1 MGFGQS
7 GWFTALLE
15 QELAQHQP
23 LEDARAPGISP
34 RARARTHV
42 RMVLQDS
49 GLLYGTPEQVE
60 HPVGMTREEQLSLA
74 VLRTLVRLALDLA
87 DISGLGPE
95 RRVERL
101 TILFAAWSGHLR
113 LAETLQTA
121 LRSTGTLPR
130 RSVARLETLLEDRAM
145 SLGADPLYGLLLHN
159 GAAYVDAQLFA
170 HLALAA
176 WLHTRLG
183 LEHARRRLSVA
194 ARQKALLVEVLT
206 ALACAERPPT
216 PAARRAILR
225 QVDSLGLPKPV
236 GPLLRARVKEVFRER
251 PDLDVLVRPVRS
263 LPLRRF
269 ILQQTLLASLV
280 EGRRSPAELAFL
292 RALARALRISPE
304 GLREVEGE
312 VAEFYAQNRS
322 VLDVFSV
329 SDNAA
334 SLGDEWVS
342 SMLRSLDENAK
353 ALLLEARMMG
363 ELGVFLGKLA
373 IGQTLTPDERRRM
386 RLELIDLAKAIPALA
401 IFAAP
406 GGLLLLAALAKVLPF
421 NILPSAFQ
429 GSRRPAA
436 LPAQVGAGDAA
447 LRLARPGDVPP

>member
-1 MGFGQS
+1 MSFGQS

-15 QELAQHQP
+15 QEVAQHQP
-23 LEDARAPGISP
+23 LVDARAPGSS
-34 RARARTHV
+34 RARARAHV
-42 RMVLQDS
+42 RTVLHDS
-49 GLLYGTPEQVE
+49 GLLYGTPEQVADSE
-60 HPVGMTREEQLSLA
+60 RMTREEQLSLA

-113 LAETLQTA
+113 LAETLETA
-121 LRSTGTLPR
+121 LRTTGALPR
-130 RSVARLETLLEDRAM
+130 RSVGRLEELLGDRAM
-145 SLGADPLYGLLLHN
+145 SLASDPLYGLLLHN

-176 WLHTRLG
+176 WLHRSLG
-183 LEHARRRLSVA
+183 LQNARRRLAVA

-225 QVDSLGLPKPV
+225 QVDSLGLPKPI

-269 ILQQTLLASLV
+269 ILQQTVLASLV

-304 GLREVEGE
+304 ALREIEGE
-312 VAEFYAQNRS
+312 VAEFYAEHRS
-322 VLDVFSV
+322 VLDVFAV

-334 SLGDEWVS
+334 SLGEEWVS
-342 SMLRSLDENAK
+342 SMSRSLDENAK

-373 IGQTLTPDERRRM
+373 IGQTLSPDERRRM
-386 RLELIDLAKAIPALA
+386 RLELIDLAKAIPTLA

-406 GGLLLLAALAKVLPF
+406 GGILLLAALAKVLPF
-421 NILPSAFQ
+421 SLLPSAFQ
-429 GSRRPAA
+429 GARRTA
-436 LPAQVGAGDAA
+436 LPAEVAEAA
-447 LRLARPGDVPP
+447 VRLARPGDVPR

>member
-1 MGFGQS
+1 MAFGRS

-23 LEDARAPGISP
+23 LVDARAPGSP
-34 RARARTHV
+34 RARARAHV
-42 RMVLQDS
+42 RMVLHDS
-49 GLLYGTPEQVE
+49 GLLYGTPEKVE
-60 HPVGMTREEQLSLA
+60 IPDGLTREEQLSLA

-87 DISGLGPE
+87 DIAGLGPE

-113 LAETLQTA
+113 LAETLQTS
-121 LRSTGTLPR
+121 LRSTGALPR
-130 RSVARLETLLEDRAM
+130 RSVGRLESLLEDRAM

-170 HLALAA
+170 HLSLAA
-176 WLHTRLG
+176 WLHTSLG
-183 LEHARRRLSVA
+183 LEQARRRLAVA
-194 ARQKALLVEVLT
+194 AQQKALLVEVLT
-206 ALACAERPPT
+206 ALACAERPPS
-216 PAARRAILR
+216 PSARRAILR
-225 QVDSLGLPKPV
+225 QVDDLGLPRPV
-236 GPLLRARVKEVFRER
+236 GPLLRARVKQVFRER

-292 RALARALRISPE
+292 RALARALRISPDA
-304 GLREVEGE
+304 LREIEGG
-312 VAEFYAQNRS
+312 VAEFYAEHRQ
-322 VLDVFSV
+322 VLDVFTV

-334 SLGDEWVS
+334 SLGEEWVS
-342 SMLRSLDENAK
+342 SMQRSLDDNVQ

-373 IGQTLTPDERRRM
+373 IGQSLAPDERRRM
-386 RLELIDLAKAIPALA
+386 KLELVDLAKAIPALA

-406 GGLLLLAALAKVLPF
+406 GGVLLLAALAKVLPF
-421 NILPSAFQ
+421 SLLPSAFHAP
-429 GSRRPAA
+429 RRPELAA
-436 LPAQVGAGDAA
+436 EAASAEGAVRIAPPGDAP
-447 LRLARPGDVPP
+447 R

>member
-15 QELAQHQP
+15 QEVAQHQP

-34 RARARTHV
+34 RARARAHV

-60 HPVGMTREEQLSLA
+60 HPTGLTREEQLSLA
-74 VLRTLVRLALDLA
+74 VLRTLARLALDLA

-183 LEHARRRLSVA
+183 LEHARRRLAVA

-216 PAARRAILR
+216 PAARKAILR

-236 GPLLRARVKEVFRER
+236 GPMLRARVKEVFRER

-312 VAEFYAQNRS
+312 VAEFYAENRS
-322 VLDVFSV
+322 VLDVFAV

-342 SMLRSLDENAK
+342 GVLRSLDENAK

-373 IGQTLTPDERRRM
+373 IGQTLAPDEKRRM

-429 GSRRPAA
+429 GGRRPA
-436 LPAQVGAGDAA
+436 LPAEVDAA
-447 LRLARPGDVPP
+447 IRLARPGDVPP

>member
-1 MGFGQS
+1 M
-7 GWFTALLE
+7 
-15 QELAQHQP
+15 QEP
-23 LEDARAPGISP
+23 AR
-34 RARARTHV
+34 R
-42 RMVLQDS
+42 
-49 GLLYGTPEQVE
+49 
-60 HPVGMTREEQLSLA
+60 
-74 VLRTLVRLALDLA
+74 RLD
-87 DISGLGPE
+87 
-95 RRVERL
+95 
-101 TILFAAWSGHLR
+101 
-113 LAETLQTA
+113 
-121 LRSTGTLPR
+121 
-130 RSVARLETLLEDRAM
+130 
-145 SLGADPLYGLLLHN
+145 LYGLLLHN

-183 LEHARRRLSVA
+183 LEHAKRRLAVA

-304 GLREVEGE
+304 GLREIEGE
-312 VAEFYAQNRS
+312 VAEFYAENRS
-322 VLDVFSV
+322 VLDVFAV
-329 SDNAA
+329 KDNAA

-342 SMLRSLDENAK
+342 GVLRSLDENAK

-373 IGQTLTPDERRRM
+373 IGQSLTPDEKRRM

-421 NILPSAFQ
+421 SILPSAFQ
-429 GSRRPAA
+429 GARRPALA
-436 LPAQVGAGDAA
+436 AEVGPADAA
-447 LRLARPGDVPP
+447 VRLARPGDVPP

>member
-23 LEDARAPGISP
+23 LEDARAPGLSP

-60 HPVGMTREEQLSLA
+60 SSAGMTREEQLSLA
-74 VLRTLVRLALDLA
+74 VLRTLARLALDLA
-87 DISGLGPE
+87 DICGLGPE
-95 RRVERL
+95 RRVERI

-121 LRSTGTLPR
+121 LRKTGALPR

-183 LEHARRRLSVA
+183 LEHAKRRLSVA

-216 PAARRAILR
+216 PAARKAILR

-236 GPLLRARVKEVFRER
+236 GPMLRARVKEVFRER

-304 GLREVEGE
+304 GLREIEGE
-312 VAEFYAQNRS
+312 VAEFYAENRS
-322 VLDVFSV
+322 VLDVFAV

-342 SMLRSLDENAK
+342 NMLRSLDENAK

-373 IGQTLTPDERRRM
+373 IGQRLAPDEKRRM

-429 GSRRPAA
+429 GGRRPAA
-436 LPAQVGAGDAA
+436 LPAEVAGDGAI
-447 LRLARPGDVPP
+447 RLARPGDVPP

>member
-15 QELAQHQP
+15 QELERHQP
-23 LEDARAPGISP
+23 LVDARDPGTSP
-34 RARARTHV
+34 RARARMHV
-42 RMVLQDS
+42 RMVLHDS
-49 GLLYGTPEQVE
+49 GLLYGTPEHVE
-60 HPVGMTREEQLSLA
+60 HPAGMTREEQLSLA

-87 DISGLGPE
+87 DIAGLGPE

-101 TILFAAWSGHLR
+101 LILFAAWSGHLR
-113 LAETLQTA
+113 LAETLQTS

-183 LEHARRRLSVA
+183 LEHAKRRLAVA
-194 ARQKALLVEVLT
+194 ARQKAMLVEVLT
-206 ALACAERPPT
+206 ALACAERAPT

-225 QVDSLGLPKPV
+225 QVDSLALPKPV

-292 RALARALRISPE
+292 KALARALRISPE
-304 GLREVEGE
+304 GLREIEGE
-312 VAEFYAQNRS
+312 VAEFYASNRS
-322 VLDVFSV
+322 VLDVFAV

-342 SMLRSLDENAK
+342 NMLRSLDENAK

-373 IGQTLTPDERRRM
+373 IGQTLTQDERRRM

-421 NILPSAFQ
+421 SILPSAFQ
-429 GSRRPAA
+429 GPRRAA
-436 LPAQVGAGDAA
+436 LPAGVADAA
-447 LRLARPGDVPP
+447 VRLARPGDVPP

>member
-1 MGFGQS
+1 MAFGQS

-23 LEDARAPGISP
+23 LVDARAPGSP
-34 RARARTHV
+34 RARARSHV
-42 RMVLQDS
+42 RMVLHDS
-49 GLLYGTPEQVE
+49 GLLYGTPEQVD
-60 HPVGMTREEQLSLA
+60 HPAGMTREEQLSLA
-74 VLRTLVRLALDLA
+74 VLRTLVRLAMDLA
-87 DISGLGPE
+87 DIAGLGPE

-121 LRSTGTLPR
+121 LRTTGTLPR
-130 RSVARLETLLEDRAM
+130 RSVLRLEELLEHRAM

-176 WLHTRLG
+176 WLHTSLA
-183 LEHARRRLSVA
+183 LDQARRRLAVA

-206 ALACAERPPT
+206 ALACAERTPT
-216 PAARRAILR
+216 PSARRAILR

-236 GPLLRARVKEVFRER
+236 GPLLRTRVKEVFRER

-263 LPLRRF
+263 LALRRF

-304 GLREVEGE
+304 GLREIEGE
-312 VAEFYAQNRS
+312 VAEFYAQNRQ
-322 VLDVFSV
+322 VLDVFQV
-329 SDNAA
+329 TDRAA
-334 SLGDEWVS
+334 SLGEEWVS
-342 SMLRSLDENAK
+342 SMQERLDDNVQ

-373 IGQTLTPDERRRM
+373 IGQSLTTDERRRM
-386 RLELIDLAKAIPALA
+386 KLELMDVAKAIPALA

-406 GGLLLLAALAKVLPF
+406 GGVLLLAALAKVLPF
-421 NILPSAFQ
+421 SLLPSAFQ
-429 GSRRPAA
+429 GARRPA
-436 LPAQVGAGDAA
+436 LPAEAAAGETAI
-447 LRLARPGDVPP
+447 RLARPGDVPR

>member
-15 QELAQHQP
+15 QELAEHQP

-176 WLHTRLG
+176 WLHTRARPRAREAAPLG
-183 LEHARRRLSVA
+183 GGPAEGAPGRGADRARLRRAAAHARG
-194 ARQKALLVEVLT
+194 
-206 ALACAERPPT
+206 PPRH
-216 PAARRAILR
+216 PPP
-225 QVDSLGLPKPV
+225 G
-236 GPLLRARVKEVFRER
+236 G
-251 PDLDVLVRPVRS
+251 
-263 LPLRRF
+263 
-269 ILQQTLLASLV
+269 
-280 EGRRSPAELAFL
+280 
-292 RALARALRISPE
+292 LARA
-304 GLREVEGE
+304 
-312 VAEFYAQNRS
+312 AQ
-322 VLDVFSV
+322 
-329 SDNAA
+329 A
-334 SLGDEWVS
+334 GG
-342 SMLRSLDENAK
+342 
-353 ALLLEARMMG
+353 ARCSG
-363 ELGVFLGKLA
+363 RG
-373 IGQTLTPDERRRM
+373 
-386 RLELIDLAKAIPALA
+386 
-401 IFAAP
+401 
-406 GGLLLLAALAKVLPF
+406 
-421 NILPSAFQ
+421 
-429 GSRRPAA
+429 
-436 LPAQVGAGDAA
+436 
-447 LRLARPGDVPP
+447 

>member
-15 QELAQHQP
+15 QELERHQP
-23 LEDARAPGISP
+23 LEDARAPGTSP

-42 RMVLQDS
+42 RMVLHDS
-49 GLLYGTPEQVE
+49 GLLYGTPEHVE
-60 HPVGMTREEQLSLA
+60 HPAGMTREEQLSLA

-87 DISGLGPE
+87 DIAGLGPE

-113 LAETLQTA
+113 LAETLQTS
-121 LRSTGTLPR
+121 LRTTGTLPR

-183 LEHARRRLSVA
+183 LEQAKRRLAVA

-206 ALACAERPPT
+206 ALACAERTPT
-216 PAARRAILR
+216 PAARRAILK

-292 RALARALRISPE
+292 KALARALRISPE

-312 VAEFYAQNRS
+312 VAEFYASNRS
-322 VLDVFSV
+322 VLDVFAV

-342 SMLRSLDENAK
+342 NMLRSLDENAK

-373 IGQTLTPDERRRM
+373 IGQTLTQDERRRM
-386 RLELIDLAKAIPALA
+386 RLELVDLAKAIPALA

-421 NILPSAFQ
+421 SILPSAFQ
-429 GSRRPAA
+429 GPRRAA
-436 LPAQVGAGDAA
+436 LPAGVADAA
-447 LRLARPGDVPP
+447 VRLARPGDVPP

>member
-7 GWFTALLE
+7 GWFTSLLE
-15 QELAQHQP
+15 QELERHQP
-23 LEDARAPGISP
+23 LEDARAPGTSP

-42 RMVLQDS
+42 RMVLHDS
-49 GLLYGTPEQVE
+49 GLLYGTPEHVE
-60 HPVGMTREEQLSLA
+60 HPAGMTREEQLSLA

-87 DISGLGPE
+87 DIAGLGPE

-113 LAETLQTA
+113 LAETLQTS
-121 LRSTGTLPR
+121 LRTTGTLPR
-130 RSVARLETLLEDRAM
+130 RSAARLETLLEDRAM

-183 LEHARRRLSVA
+183 LEQAKRRLAVA

-206 ALACAERPPT
+206 ALACAERTPT

-292 RALARALRISPE
+292 KALARALRISPE

-312 VAEFYAQNRS
+312 VAEFYASNRS
-322 VLDVFSV
+322 VLDVFAV

-342 SMLRSLDENAK
+342 NMLRSLDENAK

-373 IGQTLTPDERRRM
+373 IGQSLSQDERRRM

-421 NILPSAFQ
+421 SILPSAFQ
-429 GSRRPAA
+429 GPRRAA
-436 LPAQVGAGDAA
+436 LPAGVADAA
-447 LRLARPGDVPP
+447 VRLARPGDVPP

>member
-1 MGFGQS
+1 MGFGHA
-7 GWFTALLE
+7 GWLTTLLE

-23 LEDARAPGISP
+23 LVDARAPGSP
-34 RARARTHV
+34 RARARAHV

-49 GLLYGTPEQVE
+49 GLLYGTPEQVADAA
-60 HPVGMTREEQLSLA
+60 GMTREEQLSLA

-101 TILFAAWSGHLR
+101 TILFAVWSGHLR
-113 LAETLQTA
+113 LAETLQTS
-121 LRSTGTLPR
+121 LRTTGTLPR
-130 RSVARLETLLEDRAM
+130 RSVRRLETLLEDRAM
-145 SLGADPLYGLLLHN
+145 SLGADPLYGLVLHN

-176 WLHTRLG
+176 WLHKALG
-183 LEHARRRLSVA
+183 LHHARRRLAVA

-206 ALACAERPPT
+206 ALACAERQPT
-216 PAARRAILR
+216 PAARRAILK
-225 QVDSLGLPKPV
+225 QVDSLGLPPPV
-236 GPLLRARVKEVFRER
+236 GLLLRARVKEVFRER

-269 ILQQTLLASLV
+269 ILQQTVLASLV
-280 EGRRSPAELAFL
+280 EGRRSAAEQAFL
-292 RALARALRISPE
+292 RALARALRISPDA
-304 GLREVEGE
+304 LREIEGE
-312 VAEFYAQNRS
+312 VAEFYAEHRD
-322 VLDVFSV
+322 VLDVFRV

-334 SLGDEWVS
+334 SLGEEWVS
-342 SMLRSLDENAK
+342 GMQRSLDESAK
-353 ALLLEARMMG
+353 ALVLEARMMG
-363 ELGVFLGKLA
+363 ELSVFLGKLA
-373 IGQTLTPDERRRM
+373 IGQTLTPAERRRM

-421 NILPSAFQ
+421 SILPSAFQ
-429 GSRRPAA
+429 GPRRAELMAEAAPAE
-436 LPAQVGAGDAA
+436 GAVRLAPPGDAP
-447 LRLARPGDVPP
+447 R

>member
-15 QELAQHQP
+15 QELGEHQP
-23 LEDARAPGISP
+23 LEDARAPGQSP
-34 RARARTHV
+34 RARARAHV
-42 RMVLQDS
+42 RMVLHHS
-49 GLLYGTPEQVE
+49 GLLYGTPEKVD
-60 HPVGMTREEQLSLA
+60 HPIGMTREEQLSLA

-87 DISGLGPE
+87 DIAGLGPE

-183 LEHARRRLSVA
+183 LEHAKRRLAVA
-194 ARQKALLVEVLT
+194 DRQKALLVEVLT
-206 ALACAERPPT
+206 ALACAERAPT

-225 QVDSLGLPKPV
+225 QVDSLGLPRPV

-304 GLREVEGE
+304 GLREIEGE
-312 VAEFYAQNRS
+312 VAEFYAENRS
-322 VLDVFSV
+322 VLDVFAV
-329 SDNAA
+329 KDNAA

-373 IGQTLTPDERRRM
+373 IGQSLTSDEKRRM

-421 NILPSAFQ
+421 SILPSAFQ
-429 GSRRPAA
+429 GRRPALA
-436 LPAQVGAGDAA
+436 AEVGAGDAA
-447 LRLARPGDVPP
+447 VRLARPGDVPP

>member
-15 QELAQHQP
+15 QELAEHQP
-23 LEDARAPGISP
+23 LVDARAPGSP
-34 RARARTHV
+34 RARARAHV
-42 RMVLQDS
+42 REVLHDS
-49 GLLYGTPEQVE
+49 GLLYGTPEKVE
-60 HPVGMTREEQLSLA
+60 AAGELTREEQLSLA

-87 DISGLGPE
+87 DIAGLGPE

-121 LRSTGTLPR
+121 LRRTGTLPR
-130 RSVARLETLLEDRAM
+130 RSVARVEKMLEDRAM

-176 WLHTRLG
+176 WLHTSLG
-183 LEHARRRLSVA
+183 LEQARRRLAVA

-216 PAARRAILR
+216 PGARRAILR
-225 QVDSLGLPKPV
+225 QVDSLALPKPV

-292 RALARALRISPE
+292 RALARALRISPA
-304 GLREVEGE
+304 GLREIEGE
-312 VAEFYAQNRS
+312 VADFYAEHRP

-329 SDNAA
+329 GDSAA
-334 SLGDEWVS
+334 SLGEEWVS
-342 SMLRSLDENAK
+342 SMQETLDDNVR

-373 IGQTLTPDERRRM
+373 IGQSLTADERRRM
-386 RLELIDLAKAIPALA
+386 KLELMDLAKAIPALA

-421 NILPSAFQ
+421 SLLPSAFQ
-429 GSRRPAA
+429 APRRPALA
-436 LPAQVGAGDAA
+436 AEGAGEEPI
-447 LRLARPGDVPP
+447 RLAQPGDGPR